1 MAERRF
7 HSRRQWHNTR
17 LIIYAAPFLV
27 LGGLLAG
34 VSMGRFHVLATILGL
49 LAVAIISA
57 WARDASKKATYSII
71 GTDILLTKG
80 SSSLRLPGSSI
91 IDASLIDRQAARDYF
106 QTRILP
112 SAASRTEARRV
123 FLRFCTIDIGLK
135 TYTFGLGRGLIDRMP
150 DARQDLVLLRL
161 RDQSDVLLS
170 PEYNHDL
177 VENFLRVQQ
186 RVRASA

>member
-17 LIIYAAPFLV
+17 LILYAAPFIV
-27 LGGLLAG
+27 LGGVLAG
-34 VSMGRFHVLATILGL
+34 VSMGRFHVLAAILGL
-49 LAVAIISA
+49 LAAALILA

-71 GTDILLTKG
+71 GTDIQLIKG
-80 SSSLRLPGSSI
+80 SSTLRLPGSSI

-106 QTRILP
+106 HTRVLP